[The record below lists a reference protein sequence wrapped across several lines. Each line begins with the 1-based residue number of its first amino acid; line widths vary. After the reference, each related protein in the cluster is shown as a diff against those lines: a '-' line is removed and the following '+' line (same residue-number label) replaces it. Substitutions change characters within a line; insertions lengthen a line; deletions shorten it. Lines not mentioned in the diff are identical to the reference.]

1 MSAESARRTVRIL
14 TWTGFATGIIGG
26 LLIAF
31 PKVIGPASPW
41 VQLALGVATL
51 VLAFRARKVGI
62 DEVEGFD
69 GRLSLAA
76 ALLGFLVLFFAG
88 QAAFIFLS
96 TLG

>member
-14 TWTGFATGIIGG
+14 TWIGFATGVIGG

-31 PKVIGPASPW
+31 PKVIGVASPW
-41 VQLALGVATL
+41 VQLVLGVATL

-96 TLG
+96 ALG